1 MTEREGERQHLS
13 IVPTYNCFYIGLSKK
28 RITSNLNM
36 SLFLRYMVT
45 TGFDAKLR
53 VWDIRQYKPVNC
65 YSTYR
70 PAPSVDISERGL
82 VALGHDNHCEVR
94 KMSSSLSL

>member
-1 MTEREGERQHLS
+1 
-13 IVPTYNCFYIGLSKK
+13 
-28 RITSNLNM
+28 M

-70 PAPSVDISERGL
+70 PAPSVDISQRGL

-94 KMSSSLSL
+94 KMSSSLSLSLSKVDLFSPSDLARCIHKV